1 MAAIEE
7 IPGIHGA
14 TLDLFR
20 AAGILDS
27 GDLLDLGTE
36 ELMDRLEEA
45 NVEGRVVA
53 RLPAPAAVDAWRG
66 AAKIFEAGSAHGRT
80 KLPAG
85 VMKDVRS
92 PGLPIARQLSSA
104 QLREAGIPA
113 SEVPVGKLLAELS
126 SEMESDEA
134 APVALASNGHAAQK
148 GEAEQERP
156 VRPDEETA
164 KARADE
170 AGEDGGRKTGRRQVA
185 VGDLQVREISGI
197 RESRERQQFEALGES
212 KPAQRRLEK
221 RNHGMLHREPGRVY
235 LGALATLGAMAL
247 VSIGFVAVGVALVY
261 ALYYEVPMPMVALWF
276 LPAFPLAVVLYMA
289 FGLRPRCRLCGQ
301 RLFRPRSC
309 IKHEKAHRS
318 PFGPIFAV
326 ALHALAR
333 SWFRCMLCGTKQR
346 LRE

>member
-45 NVEGRVVA
+45 NVAGRLVA

-80 KLPAG
+80 RLPAG

-113 SEVPVGKLLAELS
+113 SEVPVGKLLAEVS
-126 SEMESDEA
+126 SEMEPDA
-134 APVALASNGHAAQK
+134 VASVEVVSNGHAAKK
-148 GEAEQERP
+148 GEVEQGAP
-156 VRPDEETA
+156 VRKDEETT
-164 KARADE
+164 KAPADE
-170 AGEDGGRKTGRRQVA
+170 AGEDGGRRPDRRQA
-185 VGDLQVREISGI
+185 AIGDLQVREISGGH
-197 RESRERQQFEALGES
+197 ESRERQQFEALGES
-212 KPAQRRLEK
+212 RPAQRRLEK
-221 RNHGMLHREPGRVY
+221 RNHGMLHREAGRVY
-235 LGALATLGAMAL
+235 LGALATLAAMAL

-261 ALYYEVPMPMVALWF
+261 AFYYEVPLPAVALWF
-276 LPAFPLAVVLYMA
+276 LPAFPLAVVLYVVL
-289 FGLRPRCRLCGQ
+289 GLRPRCRLCGQ

-309 IKHEKAHRS
+309 IKHEKAHWS